1 MKQMDLDS
9 AIDILETY
17 ESKHKGKA
25 NYLIEV
31 ISELKEVYK
40 EMEKYNRENTKII
53 LLPWDED

>member
-1 MKQMDLDS
+1 MDLDS

-17 ESKHKGKA
+17 ESEHKGKA